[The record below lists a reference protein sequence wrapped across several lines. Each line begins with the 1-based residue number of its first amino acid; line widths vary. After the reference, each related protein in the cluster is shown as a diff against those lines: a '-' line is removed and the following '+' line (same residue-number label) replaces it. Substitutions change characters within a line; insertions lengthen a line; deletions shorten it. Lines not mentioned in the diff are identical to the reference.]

1 MQKRGQY
8 VDSNKLLDQMNKQF
22 GEAARKLKDGHRYK
36 TNDKRQVDNDAFP
49 VKDADPNLQ
58 YAHLM

>member
-1 MQKRGQY
+1 
-8 VDSNKLLDQMNKQF
+8 MNKQF
-22 GEAARKLKDGHRYK
+22 GDAARKLKDGHRHK
-36 TNDKRQVDNDAFP
+36 TNDKKQVNNDAFP